1 MIDNCSVLP
10 WPGSSIPRMCEAIV
24 VGEPL
29 RIVTESNGEAWP
41 GNNVHDELNTVCAS
55 AEIVSYVRCYS
66 LHRNK

>member
-1 MIDNCSVLP
+1 MY
-10 WPGSSIPRMCEAIV
+10 EAIV

-41 GNNVHDELNTVCAS
+41 GNNVHDELNTVSAS

-66 LHRNK
+66 LYRNK